1 MAKSPTKITTKAI
14 QFNETGAAKVLRY
27 VDVELGKPT
36 RGEVLV
42 RNTAIGL
49 NFIDVY
55 VRTGLYPNAGY
66 PSGIGFEGA
75 GVIEKLGTGVKDLK
89 VGDRVAYG
97 HSPLGAYAASRVMP
111 AKDLVKIPKGIDD
124 QTAAAIMLKGM
135 TAQYLIR
142 QVYKVGKGDTVL
154 FHAAAGGVGLIAC
167 QWMKALGADVIGT
180 VGSIDKIKLAKSMGC
195 KWVINSS
202 KEDIVKRVQTITKG
216 QGVNVV
222 YDGVGK
228 ATFMGS
234 LDCLRPRGTMAL
246 FGNASGAPD
255 PINPLVLAQKGSLV
269 LTRPS
274 LGHFIS
280 TREEL
285 VKCARDVFKV
295 VNSGDVKIRI
305 GQTYALKDAAKAH
318 RDLQGRKTTGST
330 ILIP

>member
-1 MAKSPTKITTKAI
+1 MTKAI
-14 QFNETGAAKVLRY
+14 QFSETGAARVLRY
-27 VDVELGKPT
+27 VEVDLGKPK
-36 RGEVLV
+36 RGEALV

-55 VRTGLYPNAGY
+55 VRTGLYPNGGL

-75 GVIEKLGTGVKDLK
+75 GVIEALGAGIKNLR
-89 VGDRVAYG
+89 VGDPVAYG
-97 HSPLGAYAASRVMP
+97 HGPLGAYAEARVMP
-111 AKDLVKIPKGIDD
+111 ARGLVKIPRGVDD

-142 QVYKVGKGDTVL
+142 QVYRVGKGDTAL

-167 QWMKALGADVIGT
+167 QWMKSLGVNVIGT
-180 VGSIDKIKLAKSMGC
+180 AGSEDKMKLAKRMGC
-195 KWVINSS
+195 KTILNART
-202 KEDIVKRVQTITKG
+202 DNIVERVHAVTKG
-216 QGVNVV
+216 RGVDVV

-234 LDCLRPRGTMAL
+234 LDCLRPRGTLAL

-285 VKCARDVFKV
+285 VRCANDVFRVIK
-295 VNSGDVKIRI
+295 NGAVKIRI

-318 RDLQGRKTTGST
+318 RDLQGRKTTGSPV
-330 ILIP
+330 LIP